1 MFQRC
6 WVEGFV
12 RKQYYKWPVY
22 AFWIVSYSLYS
33 LCFHHIAFYHV
44 ILYYIAFYLIS
55 LYSLFLKNVLSSYMS
70 ITTSLQNLV
79 YIYTHVLLLC

>member
-12 RKQYYKWPVY
+12 IRKQYYKWPVY

-33 LCFHHIAFYHV
+33 LCFHHIAFYHDI
-44 ILYYIAFYLIS
+44 ILYCILSDFFILSNIEKCTFI
-55 LYSLFLKNVLSSYMS
+55 LYVHYN
-70 ITTSLQNLV
+70 
-79 YIYTHVLLLC
+79 